1 MSSLRRLIV
10 LILVLA
16 ALSLPLAMA
25 TSQAHAGD
33 FRLRSADLP
42 HDRPIA
48 ARHVYAGF
56 GCDGGNLSP
65 ALEWTDPPAGT
76 RSFAVTVYDPDA
88 PSGSGWWHWVVLDLP
103 ADVRALPR
111 GGAPLPAGAVQTR
124 TDFGAPGYG
133 GPCPP
138 PGRPHRYRFEVWA
151 LKTASLGLGA
161 DASGAMAGFAI
172 RANALGHA
180 TLEASYGR

>member
-1 MSSLRRLIV
+1 MPSRRHLLL
-10 LILVLA
+10 LILALI
-16 ALSLPLAMA
+16 ALSLPLALLA
-25 TSQAHAGD
+25 QEARAGE
-33 FRLRSADLP
+33 FALRSADLP
-42 HDRPIA
+42 RGRPIA

-65 ALEWTDPPAGT
+65 ALAWTDPPPGT
-76 RSFAVTVYDPDA
+76 RSFAVTAYDPDA
-88 PSGSGWWHWVVLDLP
+88 PTGSGWWHWVVLDLP
-103 ADVRALPR
+103 ADLRALPR

-138 PGRPHRYRFEVWA
+138 PGKPHRYRFQVWA
-151 LKTASLGLGA
+151 LKTASLGLSA
-161 DASGAMAGFAI
+161 DASGAMAGFMI